1 MSLYQDAPEDA
12 IQDDFD
18 QLIFSDHALGSNILG
33 TKESVLSFRQTDFF
47 YFIKQH
53 LNTERLIFSS
63 VSSLPFSKVVR
74 LAEKYIG
81 DVPSQ
86 TGTRNR
92 TIFAN
97 YTAKTRLEKKH
108 IHQAQCAIGTIAYGN
123 LEKKRRPFSILI
135 NLLGGPAMNSRLNI
149 SLREKLGYV
158 YSIDANYAAF
168 HDVGMMSIFFGT
180 EKRQLHPSVDLVLKE
195 LKNLKTKALGTGQ
208 LHKVKEQYIGQ
219 MAMSEEN
226 NLSLML
232 MMGKSMLIH
241 NKIESFDEV
250 VQKIRSITSEDLY
263 EVANEIFNEN
273 ELSFLYFVPKD

>member
-1 MSLYQDAPEDA
+1 
-12 IQDDFD
+12 
-18 QLIFSDHALGSNILG
+18 
-33 TKESVLSFRQTDFF
+33 
-47 YFIKQH
+47 
-53 LNTERLIFSS
+53 
-63 VSSLPFSKVVR
+63 
-74 LAEKYIG
+74 
-81 DVPSQ
+81 
-86 TGTRNR
+86 
-92 TIFAN
+92 
-97 YTAKTRLEKKH
+97 
-108 IHQAQCAIGTIAYGN
+108 
-123 LEKKRRPFSILI
+123 
-135 NLLGGPAMNSRLNI
+135 
-149 SLREKLGYV
+149 
-158 YSIDANYAAF
+158 
-168 HDVGMMSIFFGT
+168 MMSIFFGT

-232 MMGKSMLIH
+232 MMGKSLLIH